1 MDLNHFSDYMR
12 LNYQIFRLIS
22 ETSELR
28 GMKNFAIQNRV
39 LQRDRVL
46 QRRVLERYYCTIKI
60 YRITYLKS
68 VYSIRPSGHQQG
80 GGGGALNQRPKYAL
94 RNRRVLITVCRHYV
108 YYQTTWNRRGSLK
121 MLLSMISVIEV
132 FSVINN
138 SVL

>member
-46 QRRVLERYYCTIKI
+46 QRRVLERYYCTS
-60 YRITYLKS
+60 RKS
-68 VYSIRPSGHQQG
+68 VIVP
-80 GGGGALNQRPKYAL
+80 ALSKRAGQVFQRVAIL
-94 RNRRVLITVCRHYV
+94 VA
-108 YYQTTWNRRGSLK
+108 
-121 MLLSMISVIEV
+121 
-132 FSVINN
+132 
-138 SVL
+138 